1 MCLGYRL
8 CPCRLKLMLR
18 LLVTGKG
25 GLYRGCYFLPWW
37 APRERV
43 FIINMSSFKQQVGFL
58 DVKHERAC
66 LLLLETTRLFSK
78 VAIPFCIP
86 ISNEWEFILLH
97 ILASVC
103 SCQYSRY
110 FAILIDVWA
119 SLDSSAVK
127 NPPAN
132 AGDTDLI
139 PESGRSPGGG
149 NGNPLQY
156 PCLENSMVKG
166 AWWAKSMRYQRVR
179 HDWAHTHYRFV
190 VASHSCFNLHF
201 PEDLWYGNFFQ
212 YYLLSVYFLWWG
224 EFYGL
229 WIT

>member
-86 ISNEWEFILLH
+86 TDNERQFLFLLFLDSIWWVH
-97 ILASVC
+97 LPD
-103 SCQYSRY
+103 
-110 FAILIDVWA
+110 FGHLIDIYGIDTEQRSWCSPINSNWLEA
-119 SLDSSAVK
+119 RKEIQTRLYWGSWSSSREQMQ
-127 NPPAN
+127 
-132 AGDTDLI
+132 TSSCLL
-139 PESGRSPGGG
+139 PEERGELVPH
-149 NGNPLQY
+149 
-156 PCLENSMVKG
+156 M
-166 AWWAKSMRYQRVR
+166 
-179 HDWAHTHYRFV
+179 
-190 VASHSCFNLHF
+190 
-201 PEDLWYGNFFQ
+201 
-212 YYLLSVYFLWWG
+212 WWG
-224 EFYGL
+224 
-229 WIT
+229 